1 MDFSAA
7 LSAYLC
13 FLAIVMVTTQLL
25 FICGALHTL
34 VDPPPASLALSHS
47 VLLSHD
53 DKGPESHGDGSED
66 ELDDNHSVDSSRC

>member
-13 FLAIVMVTTQLL
+13 FLAVVMVTTQLL
-25 FICGALHTL
+25 FICGALQTL

-47 VLLSHD
+47 VLISHD
-53 DKGPESHGDGSED
+53 DKGPDSHSNGSED
-66 ELDDNHSVDSSRC
+66 ELDDDHGVDSSRC

>member
-13 FLAIVMVTTQLL
+13 FLVIVLVTTQLL
-25 FICGALHTL
+25 FIFGALHTL

-47 VLLSHD
+47 VLLSQD
-53 DKGPESHGDGSED
+53 DKGSESHGDGSED
-66 ELDDNHSVDSSRC
+66 ELDDNRSVDSSRC

>member
-13 FLAIVMVTTQLL
+13 FLAVVMVTTQLL
-25 FICGALHTL
+25 FICGALQTL

-53 DKGPESHGDGSED
+53 DKGPDGHSDDSED
-66 ELDDNHSVDSSRC
+66 ELNDNYSVGASSA